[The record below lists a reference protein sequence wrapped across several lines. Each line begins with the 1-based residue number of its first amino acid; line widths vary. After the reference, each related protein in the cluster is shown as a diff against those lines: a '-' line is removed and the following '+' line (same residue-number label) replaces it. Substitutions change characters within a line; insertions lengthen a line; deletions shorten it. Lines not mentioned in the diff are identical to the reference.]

1 MKNLHLN
8 YLLKVIAELEFRF
21 DCGMNEFITIDYN
34 SNSKIKYQ
42 EYVICM
48 CNKTPIQQ
56 NLQDS
61 AFLFNPLRT
70 ELNVNDLGH
79 IMK

>member
-1 MKNLHLN
+1 
-8 YLLKVIAELEFRF
+8 
-21 DCGMNEFITIDYN
+21 MNEFITIDYN

-48 CNKTPIQQ
+48 CNKTLIQQ
-56 NLQDS
+56 KFARLRL
-61 AFLFNPLRT
+61 LFNPLRT